1 MKRGRYLPAGLW
13 PERYLLLIEYVFFC
27 NFVILFQHANLFVIF
42 CGTVMKRQ
50 ISDICDG
57 ILCL

>member
-13 PERYLLLIEYVFFC
+13 PERYLPLLNMFFY

-42 CGTVMKRQ
+42 SGAVMKWQ